1 MCAALFLILLT
12 SSKAGHFLS
21 LPRRGQHCPPPEL
34 PLSNLYF
41 ISAALLPS
49 GQVSHGAASPLHL
62 HFSHLTSSP
71 SRRGQSY
78 APLMAES
85 LVPCPC
91 SFFFNPGILKVL
103 PLSMAAVAKPLAI
116 GNFISQSESGCR
128 LSLRA
133 GHCKH
138 VFVFVCLF
146 FG

>member
-41 ISAALLPS
+41 IFAASFWAGLPRGRFPFAPTFQPSHLLSFKTWSVLRP
-49 GQVSHGAASPLHL
+49 SHG
-62 HFSHLTSSP
+62 
-71 SRRGQSY
+71 RI
-78 APLMAES
+78 
-85 LVPCPC
+85 PC
-91 SFFFNPGILKVL
+91 SLPLQFFFNPGILKVL